1 MSGLCVSSSMTT
13 MTRRSRSGSRVPA
26 CLAGGWSKDWPDEL
40 FSDFEVSSKF
50 EVFSEFDGTV

>member
-1 MSGLCVSSSMTT
+1 MSSSMTT